1 MNSKVTRLFKNGSNQ
16 AVRIPK
22 EMAFD
27 SEEVRLHREGNKLI
41 IEPVQPRVGLSQL
54 LASWEPLIID
64 FPEIEDMPEENKGIF
79 D

>member
-22 EMAFD
+22 EMAFN
-27 SEEVRLHREGNKLI
+27 SEEVRLPREDNKLI
-41 IEPVQPRVGLSQL
+41 IEPVQPKTGLNQL
-54 LASWEPLIID
+54 LASWEPLNID
-64 FPEIEDMPEENKGIF
+64 FPEIEDTAKENKGIF